1 MNSQLFPVPRNEKE
15 RLKALYQYDL
25 LDTLSEKEYDFITNM
40 ATQICN
46 TQASLITLLDE
57 KRQYVKSSYGFEIK
71 ETPRELSFCNY
82 TILDRDKVNEV
93 PDLRL
98 DDRYNSNPL
107 VTGDPHAVFYA
118 GAPLV
123 TPEGFVLG
131 SICVLHPES
140 KILTKEQKEA
150 LKALA
155 LQTITT
161 MELRKKN
168 KDLKL
173 TQQKLKKTNK
183 SLKELIN
190 LVSHDMKTPLAN
202 ITMLSKG
209 FRGNYKSILD
219 KNSNGYIELIEQSA
233 TGLIDFIDQ
242 MVKKSTKKENNGYS
256 VKPVNTLN
264 ILNKVI
270 QLLAPPDDITI
281 KTEGYV
287 PSLHID
293 KIDLQQVF
301 QNLIT
306 NAIKYN
312 DKPRGVINIISE
324 SDNKY
329 HYFHFSDN
337 GSGIESSNLEK
348 IFKDQQTLDKTDRY
362 GNKGTGFGLAKVK
375 SIIESFGG
383 NISVSSTLDKGTD
396 FKISIPLYDKKM
408 PI

>member
-1 MNSQLFPVPRNEKE
+1 MKSRFFPVPINEKD

-25 LDTLSEKEYDFITNM
+25 LDSLSEKEYDFITNM

-57 KRQYVKSSYGFEIK
+57 KRQYVKSSFGFEIR

-82 TILDRDKVNEV
+82 TILDPDNVNVV

-98 DDRYNSNPL
+98 DERYNSNPL
-107 VTGDPHAVFYA
+107 VTGEPHAVFYA

-123 TPEGFVLG
+123 TPQGFVLG

-140 KILTKEQKEA
+140 QDLTTEQQEA

-155 LQTITT
+155 QQVMTT

-173 TQQKLKKTNK
+173 TQQKLRESNK
-183 SLKELIN
+183 SLKDFIK

-209 FRGNYKSILD
+209 FKGTYKNILD
-219 KNSNGYIELIEQSA
+219 ETSTGYINLIQTSATELIA
-233 TGLIDFIDQ
+233 FIDR
-242 MVKKSTKKENNGYS
+242 MLIKSNKKEGKKES
-256 VKPVNTLN
+256 KKPINTRK

-270 QLLAPPDDITI
+270 GLIAPPNDIEI
-281 KTEGYV
+281 NLKGSFPKVNVDE
-287 PSLHID
+287 IA
-293 KIDLQQVF
+293 LQQVF

-312 DKPRGVINIISE
+312 NKPKGIINILAKQ
-324 SDNKY
+324 DQQF

-337 GSGIESSNLEK
+337 GSGIAASDLEK
-348 IFKDQQTLDKTDRY
+348 IFIKQQTLGKTDRY
-362 GNKGTGFGLAKVK
+362 GNKGTGIGLAQVK
-375 SIIESFGG
+375 SIIESAGG
-383 NISVSSTLDKGTD
+383 NISVASVENEGTD
-396 FKISIPLYDKKM
+396 FTISFPQYN
-408 PI
+408 

>member
-281 KTEGYV
+281 KTEGHF

>member
-1 MNSQLFPVPRNEKE
+1 MKSTFFPVPSNEKN

-25 LDTLSEKEYDFITNM
+25 LDSLSEKEYDFITNI

-57 KRQYVKSSYGFEIK
+57 KRQFVKSSFGFEIR

-82 TILDRDKVNEV
+82 TILDPHNVNEV
-93 PDLRL
+93 PDLRR
-98 DDRYNSNPL
+98 DARYNSNPL

-140 KILTKEQKEA
+140 KKLTKDQQDA

-155 LQTITT
+155 QQVIIII
-161 MELRKKN
+161 ELRKKN

-173 TQQKLKKTNK
+173 VQQKLKSTNR
-183 SLKELIN
+183 SLKEFTK

-209 FRGNYKSILD
+209 FRGNYKNILD
-219 KNSNGYIELIEQSA
+219 KSADGYIELIQKSA
-233 TGLIDFIDQ
+233 TELIAFIDL
-242 MVKKSTKKENNGYS
+242 MFKNSNKKVRKKAEEK
-256 VKPVNTLN
+256 VVNTRKV
-264 ILNKVI
+264 LNKVI
-270 QLLAPPDDITI
+270 GLLAPPKDIEIII
-281 KTEGYV
+281 KGNFPKV
-287 PSLHID
+287 PVNEIA
-293 KIDLQQVF
+293 LQQVF

-312 DKPRGVINIISE
+312 DKPKGVINILADRDQE
-324 SDNKY
+324 Y
-329 HYFHFSDN
+329 HYFYFSDN
-337 GSGIESSNLEK
+337 GSGIEEKDLEK
-348 IFKDQQTLDKTDRY
+348 IFHKQQTLDKTDRY
-362 GNKGTGFGLAKVK
+362 GNKGTGIGLAQVK
-375 SIIESFGG
+375 QIIESAGG
-383 NISVSSTLDKGTD
+383 NISVASTLNEGTD
-396 FKISIPLYDKKM
+396 FKITLPQYN
-408 PI
+408 

>member
-1 MNSQLFPVPRNEKE
+1 MKTTFFPVPLNEKN
-15 RLKALYQYDL
+15 RLKALYQYEL

-57 KRQYVKSSYGFEIK
+57 KRQYVKSCFGFEIR
-71 ETPRELSFCNY
+71 ESPRELSFCNY
-82 TILDRDKVNEV
+82 TILDPDNVNVV

-140 KILTKEQKEA
+140 KNLTMEQQNA

-155 LQTITT
+155 HQVITT

-168 KDLKL
+168 KDLRIN
-173 TQQKLKKTNK
+173 QQKLLRTNK
-183 SLKELIN
+183 TLKEFIK

-209 FRGNYKSILD
+209 FRGNYKNILD
-219 KNSNGYIELIEQSA
+219 ETSEGYIELIQTSA
-233 TGLIDFIDQ
+233 TELIAFIDR
-242 MVKKSTKKENNGYS
+242 MLRKSNTKGIKKAK
-256 VKPVNTLN
+256 VVNSRTV
-264 ILNKVI
+264 LNKVI
-270 QLLAPPDDITI
+270 GLIAPSKEIEI
-281 KTEGYV
+281 NINGNFLKV
-287 PSLHID
+287 PFDEIE
-293 KIDLQQVF
+293 LQQVF
-301 QNLIT
+301 QNLIS

-312 DKPRGVINIISE
+312 DKPQPIINIFAE
-324 SDNKY
+324 HDQQF

-337 GSGIESSNLEK
+337 GSGIAQCDLDK
-348 IFKDQQTLDKTDRY
+348 IFHKQQTLDKTDRY
-362 GNKGTGFGLAKVK
+362 GNKGTGLGLAHVK
-375 SIIESFGG
+375 NIVESKGG
-383 NISVSSTLDKGTD
+383 NITVVSRVNEGTD
-396 FKISIPLYDKKM
+396 FKISLPVATLNRAF
-408 PI
+408 

>member
-1 MNSQLFPVPRNEKE
+1 MNSQLFPVPLNEKA

-25 LDTLSEKEYDFITNM
+25 LNSLAEKEYDFITKM

-57 KRQYVKSSYGFEIK
+57 KRQYIKSSFGFEIK

-82 TILDRDKVNEV
+82 TILDPNKVNEV

-107 VTGDPHAVFYA
+107 VKGDPHAVFYA

-123 TPEGFVLG
+123 NPEGFVLG
-131 SICVLHPES
+131 SICVLDPES
-140 KILTKEQKEA
+140 KVLTTEQQGA
-150 LKALA
+150 LKSLA

-183 SLKELIN
+183 SLKELIK

-209 FRGNYKSILD
+209 FRGTYKNILD
-219 KNSNGYIELIEQSA
+219 KNSDGYIELIEQSA

-242 MVKKSTKKENNGYS
+242 MVKKSTKNENSTYTG
-256 VKPVNTLN
+256 KPVNTLN
-264 ILNKVI
+264 VLKKVI
-270 QLLAPPDDITI
+270 QLLAPQEDITI
-281 KTEGYV
+281 NIKGNF
-287 PSLHID
+287 PNLNID

-312 DKPRGVINIISE
+312 DKPRGVIKIISE

-329 HYFHFSDN
+329 HYFHVIDN
-337 GSGIESSNLEK
+337 GTGIENSDLEK
-348 IFKDQQTLDKTDRY
+348 IFKNHQTLDKTDRY
-362 GNKGTGFGLAKVK
+362 GNKGTGIGLAKVK
-375 SIIESFGG
+375 SIIEANGG
-383 NISVSSTLDKGTD
+383 NISVSSSLNKGTD
-396 FKISIPLYDKKM
+396 FKISIPQYSKKL
-408 PI
+408 PG